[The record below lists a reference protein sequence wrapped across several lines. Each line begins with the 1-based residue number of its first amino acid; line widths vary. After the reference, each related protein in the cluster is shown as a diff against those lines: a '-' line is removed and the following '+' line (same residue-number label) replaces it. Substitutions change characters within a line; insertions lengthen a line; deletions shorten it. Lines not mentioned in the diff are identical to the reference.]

1 VIVAIGQNPNP
12 LLPKVTPGLKTNKDG
27 TIWVDKNFMTSIPGV
42 FAGGDII
49 TGADTVI
56 SAMGAGKKAAVAID
70 RYIKN
75 PVTSFKRYGI
85 RNRNLNRNP
94 KESSYMAQEKLNIK
108 DILSLKGKRKITMLT
123 AYDYPLA
130 SLIDRAGIDM
140 ILVGDSVA
148 NVVLGLDSTT
158 KVGMT
163 EMIHHAKAVT
173 RAVKHALVIGDMPYE
188 SYQVNPADSVK
199 NARRFIEEAKCDAVK
214 LEWFDRCLEVT
225 RQIIKTEIPVMGH
238 IGLTPQTA
246 DKLGGFKVQG
256 KDAEQAKRLI
266 EQALALEKLGCFSLV
281 LECVPDK
288 IAEMITQNLKIPT
301 VGIGAG
307 IHCDGQVLVT
317 HDLLGLFERFTPKF
331 VKKYINLAPMISQAI
346 EEYKKE
352 VIEGKFP
359 TKNHSFTIK
368 EEELKKLSEDIPPT
382 AG

>member
-1 VIVAIGQNPNP
+1 MDNQKIIVQ
-12 LLPKVTPGLKTNKDG
+12 
-27 TIWVDKNFMTSIPGV
+27 
-42 FAGGDII
+42 DII
-49 TGADTVI
+49 AL
-56 SAMGAGKKAAVAID
+56 
-70 RYIKN
+70 KN
-75 PVTSFKRYGI
+75 
-85 RNRNLNRNP
+85 
-94 KESSYMAQEKLNIK
+94 
-108 DILSLKGKRKITMLT
+108 KRKITMLT

-130 SLIDRAGIDM
+130 FLIDKAGIDM

-188 SYQVNPADSVK
+188 SYQINIEDSVK
-199 NARRFIEEAKCDAVK
+199 NAKRFIDEAKCDAVK

-225 RQIIKTEIPVMGH
+225 AQIIKAGLPVMGH

-256 KDAEQAKRLI
+256 KDAGQAKRLI
-266 EQALALEKLGCFSLV
+266 EQAQGLENLGCFSVV

-288 IAEMITQNLKIPT
+288 IAEMITQNLNIPT
-301 VGIGAG
+301 IGIGAG

-331 VKKYINLAPMISQAI
+331 VKKYINLTTLISQAV

-352 VIEGKFP
+352 VREEKFP
-359 TKNHSFTIK
+359 TKEHSFTIK